1 MTRIKEAK
9 LAGVLLEVYRNALYV
24 FFDIMPLARVSELT
38 GPAWTRVKLRA
49 INYYTE
55 ETSLDAS
62 KALPSW
68 SDHLEANAIA
78 HRMGRTLPS
87 FGTLAEA
94 TFRSGRPTFRRTLSR
109 LSCMAGRSSV
119 HQCWAIFGSCSVM

>member
-1 MTRIKEAK
+1 M
-9 LAGVLLEVYRNALYV
+9 GVLLEVYRDAVYV

-55 ETSLDAS
+55 GTSPDAS

-68 SDHLEANAIA
+68 SDHPEANAIA
-78 HRMGRTLPS
+78 HRMGRRLPS
-87 FGTLAEA
+87 FDILAEA
-94 TFRSGRPTFRRTLSR
+94 TFRSGRPTFRKTLSR
-109 LSCMAGRSSV
+109 SSCMAGRSTV
-119 HQCWAIFGSCSVM
+119 HQCWAIFGSCCIM